1 MAKTPF
7 TRERHHPFCQTSFPR
22 SLIRSQHDPPPPTR
36 TTAKQ
41 VLGEEEDF
49 ARRRFRE
56 KKISREEDFIKRR
69 FREKKISREEDF
81 ARKKFREKEIS
92 WEDPGDWN
100 RLNDDSIQSSY
111 QSNAIQAIELS
122 SKAVVL
128 AFSLVHQQLIFWLRA
143 CVRAHKI
150 SLCWSTHTVMKKNLH
165 LFYYK
170 LI

>member
-56 KKISREEDFIKRR
+56 KKISRKEDFAKRR
-69 FREKKISREEDF
+69 FREKKISRERNF
-81 ARKKFREKEIS
+81 VRRS
-92 WEDPGDWN
+92 W
-100 RLNDDSIQSSY
+100 RLESIEWWFNSV
-111 QSNAIQAIELS
+111 ELS
-122 SKAVVL
+122 IKRDSGHRIIFESSRSRVL
-128 AFSLVHQQLIFWLRA
+128 ARSPTTYFLTA
-143 CVRAHKI
+143 CVRARA
-150 SLCWSTHTVMKKNLH
+150 
-165 LFYYK
+165 
-170 LI
+170 

>member
-56 KKISREEDFIKRR
+56 KKISRKEDFAKRR
-69 FREKKISREEDF
+69 FREKKISRERNF
-81 ARKKFREKEIS
+81 ARKKFREKILETGI
-92 WEDPGDWN
+92 DWMM
-100 RLNDDSIQSSY
+100 IQFSRVINQTRFRPSNY
-111 QSNAIQAIELS
+111 LRKQS
-122 SKAVVL
+122 
-128 AFSLVHQQLIFWLRA
+128 FSRSRSFTNNLFFD
-143 CVRAHKI
+143 CVRACARIK
-150 SLCWSTHTVMKKNLH
+150 SLSVGVRTP
-165 LFYYK
+165 
-170 LI
+170 

>member
-56 KKISREEDFIKRR
+56 KKISRKEDFAKRR
-69 FREKKISREEDF
+69 FREKKISRERNF
-81 ARKKFREKEIS
+81 ARKKFREKILETGI
-92 WEDPGDWN
+92 DWMM
-100 RLNDDSIQSSY
+100 IQFSRVIN
-111 QSNAIQAIELS
+111 QTRFRASNYLWKS
-122 SKAVVL
+122 
-128 AFSLVHQQLIFWLRA
+128 FSRSRSPTYCFSVCVPA
-143 CVRAHKI
+143 CAQI
-150 SLCWSTHTVMKKNLH
+150 SLYWRTYTVMTKD
-165 LFYYK
+165 
-170 LI
+170 